1 MIELSYLK
9 CVGCGAEY
17 SFDFFTPVH
26 ECINRG
32 QDDANHILEKHL
44 PSGFRFKISKIIA
57 DKTDDSS
64 PYKLFKRYFYSY
76 YLAKYLNI
84 DFEEIVDEI
93 NQNLTS
99 IGEPEFLFTPLVEID
114 NIPGISGKTIIKNE
128 TGNVS
133 GSHKARHLMGNILY
147 IEVLHRAG
155 MIENKPKLAVYSC
168 GNAALA
174 AAAIAKAAN
183 YDIDVFIPVGVNQH
197 VIDKLKFY
205 EANIIECP
213 RIPGE
218 TGDPCYN
225 KFHDALVAGATP
237 FSCSGPDN
245 WSNIEGG
252 QTLCLELMTE
262 LIAKNQILDSIVIQ
276 VGGGALASAAFQ
288 TLEEMFAAGILRK
301 LPKIYAVQTEGGYP
315 LVRAYLLLMKEIA
328 EFNQLPCSFDFHLD
342 AVFKDKENKK
352 ILEYYKSHSD
362 EIQNTA
368 KFIRENYTNEKV
380 QPVLIEAAKKH
391 MSNYMWSWELEPHSI
406 AHGILDDITYDWFK
420 IVQGMCR
427 TGGIP
432 ITVDEEELK
441 KYNTLAKELTG
452 IKVDPTGSSG
462 FAGYMKL
469 KKSGIIPAC
478 DTTSVIYTGVER

>member
-1 MIELSYLK
+1 MTELSYLK
-9 CVGCGAEY
+9 CIGCDAEY
-17 SFDFFTPVH
+17 SFDFYTPVN

-57 DKTDDSS
+57 KRTDDST

-76 YLAKYLNI
+76 YLAEYLEI
-84 DFEEIVDEI
+84 DFDKIVDDI
-93 NQNLTS
+93 NKNLTL
-99 IGEPEFLFTPLVEID
+99 IGEPKFLFTPLLEID
-114 NIPGISGKTIIKNE
+114 NVPGISGTTVIKNE

-155 MIENKPKLAVYSC
+155 MIKDKPKLAVYSC

-183 YDIDVFIPVGVNQH
+183 YDIDVFIPVGVNPH
-197 VIDKLKFY
+197 VIDKLNFY

-213 RIPGE
+213 RISGE

-262 LIAKNQILDSIVIQ
+262 LIERNHILDSIVIQ
-276 VGGGALASAAFQ
+276 IGGGALASAAIQ
-288 TLEEMFAAGILRK
+288 TLEEMFSAGILKK
-301 LPKIYAVQTEGGYP
+301 LPTIYAVQTEGGYP

-328 EFNQLPCSFDFHLD
+328 ELNDLPCSFDFHLD
-342 AVFKDKENKK
+342 AVFKDKENQK
-352 ILEYYKSHSD
+352 ILEYYKTHIG
-362 EIQNTA
+362 EIKNIA
-368 KFIRENYTNEKV
+368 EFIKDNYTTEKV
-380 QPVLIEAAKKH
+380 QTVLITAGKKH

-406 AHGILDDITYDWFK
+406 AHGILDDITFDWFK
-420 IVQGMCR
+420 IIQGMFR
-427 TGGIP
+427 TGGQP
-432 ITVDEEELK
+432 ITASEEELK
-441 KYNTLAKELTG
+441 KYNELAREITD
-452 IKVDPTGSSG
+452 IKVDHTGSSG

-469 KKSGIIPAC
+469 KKLGIIPA
-478 DTTSVIYTGVER
+478 DDVTSVIYTGIER